1 MAIKIN
7 YILNGTQINPPMNWQ
22 DTAFE
27 VNFDRDGNAKTN
39 ITSNNFDFVRENADT
54 IISRVYDG
62 ATGGYGILEAVP
74 LEVQLERN
82 GVIEKPFSGYVD
94 LTKNSIFSREMCKV
108 NATERKSIEWLEEK
122 ADGFTFEYLRSIN
135 VITNDDYKFIPYVIN
150 SIPDYKESAIAIL
163 TGFIVVQQ
171 IIDCIEKVKDLLA
184 EIANPLTAVSG
195 IVKASLLAIYLITLI
210 AALIK
215 LIKDIIQLI
224 IQPVKYHA
232 CMSIET
238 LVNKGCQHLG
248 LTLSSSILTSGIFK
262 KAHIMPEKFKNPVNF
277 DDNRILGF
285 TTAQKTQQEGY
296 YKGTFGNL
304 LRALKEQFNAK
315 IYIKN
320 NVLYFERLDA
330 NLTPPQYVLPD
341 IYQPEYKTN
350 ADEFKANY
358 YIVYQTDTIDK
369 NTLQEY
375 EGTAHQVIFNP
386 NISQNSDLVMM
397 KGLDGVRIPF
407 ALAKRKTD
415 LTIPEKIVKAFLD
428 VLSAIVNALIAALNA
443 LIIGINA
450 VISGINSV
458 INALDFIGININLNV
473 QPIATISPVN
483 LGNLIENRINMMKLE
498 TDFTSVPKI
507 FLMDLGAQN
516 KFNKLTT
523 GNETYFSAKYLYD
536 NYHYINNF
544 LPTAD
549 KPNGNQY
556 IIKEFVNVPFGF
568 QHYQQV
574 KENNQIIV
582 GDKTGLI
589 ESFKWN
595 PYDQVANIRVRIST
609 LLTNNINAT
618 YLTPSGK

>member
-135 VITNDDYKFIPYVIN
+135 VITNDDYKFIPYIIN

-195 IVKASLLAIYLITLI
+195 IVKASLLAIYLVTLI
-210 AALIK
+210 ASLIK
-215 LIKDIIQLI
+215 LIKDIIQLL

-232 CMSIET
+232 CMSVKT
-238 LVNKGCQHLG
+238 LVEKGCQHLG
-248 LTLSSSILTSGIFK
+248 LTLSSSILSSGIYS
-262 KAHIMPEKFKNPVNF
+262 KAYIMPEKFKNPVNF

-386 NISQNSDLVMM
+386 NISQNGDLVMM

-498 TDFTSVPKI
+498 TDFTSVPKM

-595 PYDQVANIRVRIST
+595 PYDQVANIRIRIST

>member
-27 VNFDRDGNAKTN
+27 VNFDRDGNAKTK

-94 LTKNSIFSREMCKV
+94 LTKDSIFSREMCKV

-195 IVKASLLAIYLITLI
+195 IVKASLLAIYLVTLI
-210 AALIK
+210 ASLIK
-215 LIKDIIQLI
+215 LIKDIIQLL

-232 CMSIET
+232 CMSVKT
-238 LVNKGCQHLG
+238 LVEKGCQHLG
-248 LTLSSSILTSGIFK
+248 LTLSSSILSSGIYS
-262 KAHIMPEKFKNPVNF
+262 KAYIMPEKFKNPVNF

-320 NVLYFERLDA
+320 NVLYFDRLDA

-397 KGLDGVRIPF
+397 KGLEEVRIPF

-523 GNETYFSAKYLYD
+523 GNEPYFSAKYLYD

>member
-1 MAIKIN
+1 VAIKIN

-27 VNFDRDGNAKTN
+27 VNFDRDGNAKTK

-62 ATGGYGILEAVP
+62 ATGGYGILEAIP

-94 LTKNSIFSREMCKV
+94 LTKDSIFSREMCKV

-150 SIPDYKESAIAIL
+150 SIPDYKESATAIL

-195 IVKASLLAIYLITLI
+195 IVKASLLAIYLVTLI
-210 AALIK
+210 ASLIK
-215 LIKDIIQLI
+215 LIKDIIQLL

-232 CMSIET
+232 CMSVKT
-238 LVNKGCQHLG
+238 LVEKGCQHLG
-248 LTLSSSILTSGIFK
+248 LTLSSSILSSGIYS
-262 KAHIMPEKFKNPVNF
+262 KAYIMPEKFKNPVNF

-304 LRALKEQFNAK
+304 LRGLKEQFNAK

-320 NVLYFERLDA
+320 NVLYFDRLDA

-397 KGLDGVRIPF
+397 KGLEEVRIPF

>member
-1 MAIKIN
+1 VAIKIN

-27 VNFDRDGNAKTN
+27 VNFDRDGNAKTK

-62 ATGGYGILEAVP
+62 ATGGYGILEAIP

-94 LTKNSIFSREMCKV
+94 LTKDSIFSREMCKV

-195 IVKASLLAIYLITLI
+195 IVKASLLAIYLVTLI
-210 AALIK
+210 ASLIK
-215 LIKDIIQLI
+215 LIKDIIQLL

-232 CMSIET
+232 CMSVKT
-238 LVNKGCQHLG
+238 LVEKGCQHLG
-248 LTLSSSILTSGIFK
+248 LTLSSSILSSGIYS
-262 KAHIMPEKFKNPVNF
+262 KAYIMPEKFKNPVNF

-304 LRALKEQFNAK
+304 LRGLKEQFNAK

-320 NVLYFERLDA
+320 NVLYFDRLDA

-397 KGLDGVRIPF
+397 KGLEEVRIPF

-483 LGNLIENRINMMKLE
+483 LGNLIENRINMMMLE